1 MANDLGAVL
10 DAPEVSSADE
20 VVEQVSEAQPEAT
33 EQRETTEQPEVKGDE
48 RVLPQWIRNLKATDP
63 AGFKEAKGQ
72 FFGKR
77 TLDEKLKDFDL
88 DGIKGFL
95 EEHGGRDGLTTV
107 LGELKGKAEQYDGLL
122 EKIEAGNREV
132 LADIPPESLAKLA
145 PAVAEEWS
153 KVDPEGWG
161 AAMSGIIASTIQA
174 NGVPMFL
181 ERMGMMLE
189 FGKTE
194 DAVKMLDQLKGWAG
208 SFTEKAQAPRTTQA
222 KQPDKLSERE
232 QALAKRE
239 SEVFM
244 EDLRRDVDGFRE
256 PLIMQ
261 ELDSYFKRR
270 PNDGDAKEM
279 AIDRVRADV
288 IKRMSAD
295 EDFRKARTALLAR
308 KDKEGA
314 LRLIKSRETVAIKE
328 IAPKVGR
335 AVFGGPPAGKVE
347 EKKPAVGTQPKTDG
361 AYMPISEPPD
371 PKLIDKF
378 RTTET
383 MIMRGQFILKDGR
396 KFALEG

>member
-1 MANDLGAVL
+1 MADDLGAVL
-10 DAPEVSSADE
+10 EAPEVSSAEE

-33 EQRETTEQPEVKGDE
+33 EQQETVEQPEVKGDE

-95 EEHGGRDGLTTV
+95 EEHGGRDGLTNV

-122 EKIEAGNREV
+122 EKIESGNREV

-161 AAMSGIIASTIQA
+161 AAMSGIMASTIQA
-174 NGVPMFL
+174 NGVPLFL

-194 DAVKMLDQLKGWAG
+194 EAVKMLDQLKGWAG
-208 SFTEKAQAPRTTQA
+208 SFSEKAQAPRTTQA
-222 KQPDKLSERE
+222 KQQPDKLSERE

-244 EDLRRDVDGFRE
+244 EDLRRDVDSFRD

-261 ELDSYFKRR
+261 
-270 PNDGDAKEM
+270 GAW
-279 AIDRVRADV
+279 I
-288 IKRMSAD
+288 
-295 EDFRKARTALLAR
+295 LLQAQAER
-308 KDKEGA
+308 WRCKGVGYRHRS
-314 LRLIKSRETVAIKE
+314 LRLS
-328 IAPKVGR
+328 
-335 AVFGGPPAGKVE
+335 
-347 EKKPAVGTQPKTDG
+347 
-361 AYMPISEPPD
+361 SEC
-371 PKLIDKF
+371 
-378 RTTET
+378 R
-383 MIMRGQFILKDGR
+383 RR
-396 KFALEG
+396 